1 MVTRGSLYCSV
12 GYWDLPA
19 FDEPTLGNLANIDSF
34 GPSPDLVVKMINAK
48 DKLWVGIQNQPIQD
62 KQDGVYRLIRTSTSH
77 RV

>member
-1 MVTRGSLYCSV
+1 M

-19 FDEPTLGNLANIDSF
+19 FDEPTLVNLAKIDSF

-48 DKLWVGIQNQPIQD
+48 DKLWIGIQNQPIQD
-62 KQDGVYRLIRTSTSH
+62 KQNGVYRLMRTGQGTSH